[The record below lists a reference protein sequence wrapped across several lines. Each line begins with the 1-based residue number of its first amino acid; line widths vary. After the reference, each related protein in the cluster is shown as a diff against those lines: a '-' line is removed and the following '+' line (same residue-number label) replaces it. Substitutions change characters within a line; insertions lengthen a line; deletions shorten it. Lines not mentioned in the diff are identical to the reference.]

1 MNATRF
7 LDTNIILYAYD
18 QQAGRKRDIA
28 LELVKQ
34 GWAKPGDIALSVQ
47 VLQELYV
54 NLVRR
59 GVASSAAAEIIRDFS
74 HWPVVDNTVDLL
86 LAALTEQSRWQLSLW
101 DALILTAAR
110 NCGVRELISEDFS
123 HNQDYGGIRVR
134 NPFR

>member
-28 LELVKQ
+28 LELVKE
-34 GWAKPGDIALSVQ
+34 GWTQPGETALSIQ

-54 NLVRR
+54 NLVK
-59 GVASSAAAEIIRDFS
+59 GGAPTIAAAQVIRDFS
-74 HWPVVDNTVDLL
+74 NWPIVENTLDLL

-101 DALILTAAR
+101 DALILAAAR
-110 NCGVRELISEDFS
+110 YSGACELISEHFS
-123 HNQDYGGIRVR
+123 HNQDYGGVRAR